1 MKLREDV
8 QKNRI
13 WTHGSTYVDP
23 NEFIPICPE
32 CCSDKVEK
40 VTKDQEACIAS
51 YACTDCGCKF
61 DAWKGSE
68 RTKLGKAVHVIIVV
82 LMVLLVIAAAGFCI
96 FGAAWGKK
104 KKVELGGDV
113 DGMIILKSFGI
124 GLGIPILCVIAETI
138 LSKIDEK
145 I

>member
-8 QKNRI
+8 QKNRV
-13 WTHGSTYVDP
+13 WTHGSMYVDH

-40 VTKDQEACIAS
+40 VPEGQETAAL
-51 YACTDCGCKF
+51 YTCTDCGCEF

-68 RTKLGKAVHVIIVV
+68 RTKLGKAVHAIIVT
-82 LMVLLVIAAAGFCI
+82 LMVLIAIAAAGFFI
-96 FGAAWGKK
+96 FGAVWAKK
-104 KKVELGGDV
+104 KKAELGMNADE
-113 DGMIILKSFGI
+113 IILKSSGL
-124 GLGIPILCVIAETI
+124 GLGIPLLCMIAGII
-138 LSKIDEK
+138 LSKIDDK

>member
-13 WTHGSTYVDP
+13 WTHGSVYVDH
-23 NEFIPICPE
+23 NEFVPICPE

-40 VTKDQEACIAS
+40 VPEGQETVAIYICS
-51 YACTDCGCKF
+51 DCGCAF

-82 LMVLLVIAAAGFCI
+82 LMVLLVIASVGFCI
-96 FGAAWGKK
+96 FGAVWAKK
-104 KKVELGGDV
+104 KKMELGGEV
-113 DGMIILKSFGI
+113 DGKLILKSFGI
-124 GLGIPILCVIAETI
+124 GLGIPLLCVIAGTV
-138 LSKIDEK
+138 LSKIEEK